1 MRATV
6 ADVRS
11 VVAKETFQDDSRFLK
26 QQIDTLEATLRR
38 SGFLSDTEYEKLQ
51 TYRQRLRATQLV
63 HRRRQNVIQ
72 ADCFRIEQIT
82 RRA

>member
-11 VVAKETFQDDSRFLK
+11 VVAKETFLDDMRCLK
-26 QQIDTLEATLRR
+26 QLIDDLEATLKR
-38 SGFLSDTEYEKLQ
+38 SGFLSTTEYEKLQ
-51 TYRQRLRATQLV
+51 QYRKRLRSAGET
-63 HRRRQNVIQ
+63 HRKRQNVIQ